1 MRVSSIKKEIQRKY
15 DFRNCRIGTE
25 RFPWD
30 RGYHE
35 GYLDALKSVLD
46 LISKEEAKDNSEH
59 WQPRYGEVY
68 FFLETLNVGVKDRP
82 TVFAGIWRNTEA
94 DRQRNERNNCFRSQ
108 SSAAAYRREFCVGE
122 K

>member
-1 MRVSSIKKEIQRKY
+1 MIVSSIKREIQRKY
-15 DFRNCRIGTE
+15 DFRNCHIGTE

-59 WQPRYGEVY
+59 WHPR
-68 FFLETLNVGVKDRP
+68 
-82 TVFAGIWRNTEA
+82 
-94 DRQRNERNNCFRSQ
+94 
-108 SSAAAYRREFCVGE
+108 
-122 K
+122 